1 MCRLARDNLRH
12 GLPPAGQFLKN
23 HQMLKE
29 LQLAAQRWQ
38 QLPPTRRGI
47 VIIALPVC
55 CLLGTVGVL
64 MWFSASIASYE
75 RWVHHTQRVKIEGRE
90 LLNLLIN
97 AKTGV
102 QGYQLTRQPGFL
114 EPYHS
119 AVAEL
124 PLTLENLEN
133 LIRDNPT
140 QLAHFQQLKSL
151 VTKVFDIL
159 AKHVALQLNP
169 FSEDATQRYYVAQQL
184 EQAEQAMDRAHA
196 AIDAFLMEE
205 ERLLLER
212 QQRLET
218 LRRMNSFVI
227 VVAVVVGLG
236 SSGLAISWFQQLHQ
250 ELDRRGRR
258 LEAACDRLARFT
270 ANASHELRAPIA
282 AILSHAQVGLLLA
295 QEAPEQCQLRLEK
308 IATLAKFMGQLV
320 NDLLFLARYE
330 GASSPNF
337 TTSFELVTLLEQIA
351 QEWQETCTA
360 NHGFHLELA
369 SISAVVRGDRDLI
382 KQAILNLLHNAHRYT
397 PAGGT
402 ITLRLEVAERFAV
415 IEVRDTGMGI
425 SATALPHIFDYFYR
439 DERVRQRGIHGS
451 GLGLAIVR
459 QIVDLHR
466 GRVAV
471 ASQEDQGSTFSI
483 SLPLASN

>member
-1 MCRLARDNLRH
+1 
-12 GLPPAGQFLKN
+12 
-23 HQMLKE
+23 MLQK
-29 LQLAAQRWQ
+29 LQLTAQRWQ
-38 QLPPTRRGI
+38 QLRPTRRGI

-55 CLLGTVGVL
+55 CLLGTVGIL

-75 RWVHHTQRVKIEGRE
+75 GWVRHTQRVKIEGRE
-90 LLNLLIN
+90 LLNLLID
-97 AKTGV
+97 AETSV
-102 QGYQLTRQPGFL
+102 RGYQLTGQPGFL

-119 AVAEL
+119 AAAEL
-124 PLTLENLEN
+124 PLTLENLED

-151 VTKVFDIL
+151 VTQVFEIL
-159 AKHVALQLNP
+159 AQHVALRLDP
-169 FSEDATQRYYVAQQL
+169 FSEEATQRHYLAQQL
-184 EQAEQAMDRAHA
+184 EQAKQAMDRAHA

-212 QQRLET
+212 QERLEA
-218 LRRMNSFVI
+218 LRRMNSFVL

-236 SSGLAISWFQQLHQ
+236 SSGLAIYWFQQLHQ

-295 QEAPEQCQLRLEK
+295 QEAPEQSQLRLEK

-330 GASSPNF
+330 GVSSPNF
-337 TTSFELVTLLEQIA
+337 TESFELVTLLEQVA
-351 QEWQETCTA
+351 QQWQETCTA
-360 NHGFHLELA
+360 SHGFHLELP
-369 SISAVVRGDRDLI
+369 SISAVVKGDRDLI
-382 KQAILNLLHNAHRYT
+382 KQAILNLLRNADRYT

-402 ITLRLEVAERFAV
+402 ITLRLEVAEHFAV
-415 IEVRDTGMGI
+415 IEVSDTGMGI

-439 DERVRQRGIHGS
+439 DERVRQRGINGS

-459 QIVDLHR
+459 QIVDLHQ
-466 GRVAV
+466 GRIAV
-471 ASQEDQGSTFSI
+471 VSQEDHGSTFSI